1 MVMKAVKVFLVLVI
15 AGSLSLT
22 GFTLVKVIGVQRTIG
37 QKQKAL
43 VKGVELQNSSIVE
56 ICGAFKPTEEMVGKT
71 EKMLTDLTAL
81 SSVVVDMNGL
91 VAEANELQGTTN
103 GLLQASNEKMG
114 GLTAAAGAAKAPL
127 DKVRSYTGV
136 TREFIN
142 RTVAAL
148 QRMAGGLSSTN
159 SSAAGIANMMEG
171 KF

>member
-91 VAEANELQGTTN
+91 VAEANELQE
-103 GLLQASNEKMG
+103 L
-114 GLTAAAGAAKAPL
+114 P
-127 DKVRSYTGV
+127 TGCSRRA
-136 TREFIN
+136 TR
-142 RTVAAL
+142 RW
-148 QRMAGGLSSTN
+148 
-159 SSAAGIANMMEG
+159 EG
-171 KF
+171 